1 MFQKRWT
8 DQQLIEA
15 MSGKSASREKAT
27 RYLLK
32 QYISYIP
39 KAQKKLGLSREDCL
53 DAFTDAVMSLG
64 EQLAN
69 GQFRGESKVSTYLY
83 QIFYFK
89 ARDLFKKQ
97 TTNKVQYLAEPPE
110 MMDKGPSIEEQKII
124 QSQIQLIKAHLQ
136 KIGDPCQQILMD
148 WGYWGY
154 SMAEIAQRVGL
165 ASADQAKKKKYKCL
179 QQVRKLI
186 ASSTNKA

>member
-15 MSGKSASREKAT
+15 MSGQRAAREKAT

-32 QYISYIP
+32 QYIAYVP
-39 KAQKKLGLSREDCL
+39 KVQNKLGLSREDCV

-69 GQFRGESKVSTYLY
+69 GQFRGESKLSTYLY

-97 TTNKVQYLAEPPE
+97 TTNKVQYLATPP
-110 MMDKGPSIEEQKII
+110 
-124 QSQIQLIKAHLQ
+124 
-136 KIGDPCQQILMD
+136 
-148 WGYWGY
+148 
-154 SMAEIAQRVGL
+154 
-165 ASADQAKKKKYKCL
+165 
-179 QQVRKLI
+179 
-186 ASSTNKA
+186 